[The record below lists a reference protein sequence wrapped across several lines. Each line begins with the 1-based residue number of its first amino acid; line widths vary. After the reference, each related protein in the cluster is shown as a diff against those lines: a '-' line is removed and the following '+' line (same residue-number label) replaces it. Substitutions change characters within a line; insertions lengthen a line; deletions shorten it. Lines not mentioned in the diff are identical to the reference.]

1 MHPEFRNRRN
11 DVARRAARWP
21 ANALV
26 VLGVVALGGRDLAS
40 RQTTSDTAPRC
51 REMTRP
57 EPG

>member
-26 VLGVVALGGRDLAS
+26 VLGVVALGAAISPS
-40 RQTTSDTAPRC
+40 RQRTTSDTSAAVS
-51 REMTRP
+51 
-57 EPG
+57 